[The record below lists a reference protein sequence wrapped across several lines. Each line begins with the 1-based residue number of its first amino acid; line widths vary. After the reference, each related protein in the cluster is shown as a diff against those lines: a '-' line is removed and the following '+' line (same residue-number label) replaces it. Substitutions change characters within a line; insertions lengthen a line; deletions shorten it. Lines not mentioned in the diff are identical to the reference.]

1 MLKLNNSNK
10 KAGAFMRVIKNYF
23 FSIGTKVPFSELPEI
38 VSLFLEENNLTSNTF
53 MYYFEDLPACN
64 ITSEY
69 IQKKS
74 SCSKILK
81 DCPSLGE
88 IRLHKGSR
96 YGRFDKLWISNIDKE
111 KSFASETILPLM
123 KKIHRRYGLSECDL
137 YYFDINF
144 FEKRTSFER
153 NYRAAED
160 LCEEGFAFDKTV
172 QIEDQPYGS
181 GIRLHRDI
189 LADNYLSLSVDILHN
204 GKIMDATPYYDS
216 LQKLLPKIKS
226 DSSVT
231 VYLTEEEKKKY
242 EKYSEAATSLLD
254 KCRSFFSERLTD
266 KEEQN
271 TFESNYSIA
280 KPMKKLSKQ
289 FGYSYEFTGY
299 GSYAS
304 EKRTEKGNIIYI
316 DVDSGPSHYD
326 LNVQITYQGLGF
338 FHGLGGAMLTPTNQ
352 QEADECLNNVFAA
365 VSDLESTF
373 IASLDLIFPETPSW
387 FIPSPIP

>member
-1 MLKLNNSNK
+1 
-10 KAGAFMRVIKNYF
+10 MRVIKNYI

-38 VSLFLEENNLTSNTF
+38 VNRFFVENNLKSATF
-53 MYYFEDLPACN
+53 LYYFEDLPIGN

-69 IQKKS
+69 IEKKS

-88 IRLHKGSR
+88 IRFYNGSR
-96 YGRFDKLWISNIDKE
+96 YGRFDKLWISNIDKNN
-111 KSFASETILPLM
+111 SFSSETILPLM
-123 KKIHRRYGLSECDL
+123 KKIHRTYGFSQCDL

-144 FEKRTSFER
+144 FGKRSSFGR
-153 NYRAAED
+153 DYRDAEY
-160 LCEEGFAFDKTV
+160 LCEEGYDFDETE

-181 GIRLHRDI
+181 GIRLHRDS
-189 LADNYLSLSVDILHN
+189 LADNYLSLSVDILHD
-204 GKIMDATPYYDS
+204 GKIMDATPYYES

-226 DSSVT
+226 SCSVDI
-231 VYLTEEEKKKY
+231 YLTEDEKKEF
-242 EKYSEAATSLLD
+242 EKYSEIATPVLEQ
-254 KCRSFFSERLTD
+254 CRDFLSERIPSQ
-266 KEEQN
+266 EYQN
-271 TFESNYSIA
+271 RFESNYSIA
-280 KPMKKLSKQ
+280 KPLKKMAKQ

-299 GSYAS
+299 GSYAL

-326 LNVQITYQGLGF
+326 LNVHITYQGLGF

-352 QEADECLNNVFAA
+352 QEADDCLNNVFAA
-365 VSDLESTF
+365 VSDLESVL
-373 IASLDLIFPETPSW
+373 ISSLDSIFPETPSW

>member
-1 MLKLNNSNK
+1 
-10 KAGAFMRVIKNYF
+10 MRVIKNYF

-38 VSLFLEENNLTSNTF
+38 VRLFIEENNLKSDTF
-53 MYYFEDLPACN
+53 MYYFEDLPACD

-88 IRLHKGSR
+88 IRFYNGSR
-96 YGRFDKLWISNIDKE
+96 YGRFDKLWISNIDKNN
-111 KSFASETILPLM
+111 SFSSETILPLM
-123 KKIHRRYGLSECDL
+123 KKIHRTYGFSECDL

-144 FEKRTSFER
+144 FGKTTSFGR
-153 NYRAAED
+153 DYKVAEN
-160 LCEEGFAFDKTV
+160 LHEEGYDFDETV
-172 QIEDQPYGS
+172 QIETQPYGS
-181 GIRLHRDI
+181 GIILHRDAC
-189 LADNYLSLSVDILHN
+189 ADNFLTLSIDVLYDN
-204 GKIMDATPYYDS
+204 NIMDATPYYES

-226 DSSVT
+226 SCSVDI
-231 VYLTEEEKKKY
+231 YLTEDEKKEF
-242 EKYSEAATSLLD
+242 EKYSEIATPVLEQ
-254 KCRSFFSERLTD
+254 CRGFLSERIPSQ
-266 KEEQN
+266 EYQN
-271 TFESNYSIA
+271 RFESNYSIA
-280 KPMKKLSKQ
+280 KPLKKMAKQ

-299 GSYAS
+299 GSYAL

-326 LNVQITYQGLGF
+326 LNVHITYQGLGF

-352 QEADECLNNVFAA
+352 QEADECLNNVFAT
-365 VSDLESTF
+365 VSDLESMF
-373 IASLDLIFPETPSW
+373 ITSLDSIFPETPSW